1 MERDDIAREIMA
13 MIREEPDL
21 YRPGV
26 HFKDI
31 TPLLRN
37 PECVR
42 KVVECFVDE
51 YKDKKIDVV
60 ASPGARG
67 FIFGSALAIGLGAG
81 FVPVETQ
88 GRGPYKTIKH
98 RYKLEYANRVETL
111 EVHEDAIRPG
121 EKVLIFDDVIGSGK
135 GAEAVAELIKK
146 VGGEIVGFAFL
157 VELTNLKGREKLKG
171 YEVKSLV
178 KY

>member
-81 FVPVETQ
+81 FVPLRKP
-88 GRGPYKTIKH
+88 GKLPCNTI
-98 RYKLEYANRVETL
+98 RQEFELEYGKDAF